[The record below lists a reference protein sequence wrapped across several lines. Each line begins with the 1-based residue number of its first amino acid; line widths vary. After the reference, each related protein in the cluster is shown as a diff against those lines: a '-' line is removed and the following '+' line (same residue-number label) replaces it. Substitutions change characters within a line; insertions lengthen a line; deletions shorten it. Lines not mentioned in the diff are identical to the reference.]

1 MKGSD
6 TNCKPEHNKGYPETP
21 KHILEKMA
29 EVAAGA
35 TGINLAFEKFQEM
48 RNEEWPNMTTK
59 QKLGAVAATAVSFG
73 RLVREG
79 VKLGKPD
86 SERGWIDTV
95 SDVIFAA
102 SDGLDGMIARGTGG
116 KTAFGGFADQFFGDK
131 VPRWIKEFSMASRG
145 RLSAA
150 HVIIRIGRD
159 LYVTYQRDKITE
171 ETSGAISVDASP
183 KSDPLSGKYS
193 TVNYLVTNIVLDS
206 PLGEDMPRWARE
218 ALATATDVHLIA
230 TGIVSIKRLKDSQR
244 RLEQEKLRQEKL
256 NLNKMLQSHETAAL

>member
-1 MKGSD
+1 MKAPSPHLSPERKKHS
-6 TNCKPEHNKGYPETP
+6 KPPVAVLRKIT
-21 KHILEKMA
+21 
-29 EVAAGA
+29 EVAARA
-35 TGINLAFEKFQEM
+35 TGVNLAFEKFQET
-48 RNEEWPNMTTK
+48 RNEEWPNITTK
-59 QKLGAVAATAVSFG
+59 QRLGAVAATAVSFG

-86 SERGWIDTV
+86 SERGWTDTIG
-95 SDVIFAA
+95 DVIFAA

-116 KTAFGGFADQFFGDK
+116 KTAFGGFADQFLGDK
-131 VPRWIKEFSMASRG
+131 VPRWIKELSMASRG

-171 ETSGAISVDASP
+171 ETGGAISVDASP
-183 KSDPLSGKYS
+183 KSDPFSGKYS
-193 TVNYLVTNIVLDS
+193 TVTYLVTNILLDS
-206 PLGEDMPRWARE
+206 PLGKKIPGWARE
-218 ALATATDVHLIA
+218 ALATVTDAHLVA
-230 TGIVSIKRLKDSQR
+230 TGIVSVKRLKDGQR

>member
-1 MKGSD
+1 MKESD
-6 TNCKPEHNKGYPETP
+6 TNCKPKHEKYPEIP

-29 EVAAGA
+29 GVAARA
-35 TGINLAFEKFQEM
+35 TGVNLAFEKYRET
-48 RNEEWPNMTTK
+48 RDEEWPKMTTE

-73 RLVREG
+73 RLVRES

-86 SERGWIDTV
+86 SERGWTDTIG
-95 SDVIFAA
+95 DVIFAA

-116 KTAFGGFADQFFGDK
+116 KTAFGGLADQLLGDK

-171 ETSGAISVDASP
+171 ETGGAISVDASP
-183 KSDPLSGKYS
+183 KSDLFSGKFS
-193 TVNYLVTNIVLDS
+193 TFNSLVTNILLDS
-206 PLGEDMPRWARE
+206 PLGEEIPGCARE
-218 ALATATDVHLIA
+218 ALATATDAHLVV
-230 TGIVSIKRLKDSQR
+230 TGIASVKRLKDNQR

>member
-1 MKGSD
+1 MKESD
-6 TNCKPEHNKGYPETP
+6 TNYRPEHKKCPKTP

-29 EVAAGA
+29 GAAARA
-35 TGINLAFEKFQEM
+35 TGINLAFEKFQET
-48 RNEEWPNMTTK
+48 RDEEWPKMTTK

-79 VKLGKPD
+79 VKFGKPD
-86 SERGWIDTV
+86 SERGWTDTIG
-95 SDVIFAA
+95 DVIFAA

-116 KTAFGGFADQFFGDK
+116 KTAFGGLADQLLGDK

-171 ETSGAISVDASP
+171 ETGGAISVDASP
-183 KSDPLSGKYS
+183 KSDLFSGKYS
-193 TVNYLVTNIVLDS
+193 TVNYLVTNILLDS
-206 PLGEDMPRWARE
+206 PLGKKIPGWARE
-218 ALATATDVHLIA
+218 ALATVTDAHLVA
-230 TGIVSIKRLKDSQR
+230 TGIVSVKRLKDGQR
-244 RLEQEKLRQEKL
+244 RLKQEKLRQEKL